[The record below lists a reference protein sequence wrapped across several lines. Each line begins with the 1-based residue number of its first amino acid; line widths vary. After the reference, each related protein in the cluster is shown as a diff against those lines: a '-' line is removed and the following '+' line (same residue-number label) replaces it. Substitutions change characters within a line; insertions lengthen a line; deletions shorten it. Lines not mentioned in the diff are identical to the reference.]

1 MGLTKQDKKV
11 LRSFFASS
19 NYRNDFSPYMDLIDN
34 WNSTNEINQK
44 LDEPWS
50 RTKKRLER
58 LKQFGFLELET
69 KSRGGLKDYYWYI
82 TPVGLYYI
90 FSTLKDLPHMRKFLS
105 TNKKKAEVFERI
117 EKLVIKDDFK
127 VAYLVKQIRNFVNNY
142 QYQSIKQFILSWLN
156 ENFGPS
162 TYMKPLMPGAM
173 WGSLNEKYLWQN
185 KSILLDKQ
193 LKKRKTDS
201 S

>member
-1 MGLTKQDKKV
+1 MGLTKQDEKA
-11 LRSFFASS
+11 LRSFFASPY
-19 NYRNDFSPYMDLIDN
+19 YRNDFSPYMDLIDN
-34 WNSTNEINQK
+34 WMSTNEINQK
-44 LDEPWS
+44 LGEPRP

-69 KSRGGLKDYYWYI
+69 KSRGVLKDYYWYI
-82 TPVGLYYI
+82 TPIGLYYI

-105 TNKKKAEVFERI
+105 TNEKKAKVFERI
-117 EKLVIKDDFK
+117 EKLVIKDDKK
-127 VAYLVKQIRNFVNNY
+127 VVYLVKQIRNFVNDY
-142 QYQSIKQFILSWLN
+142 QYHSIKQFILSWLN

-173 WGSLNEKYLWQN
+173 WGSLNEEYLWQN
-185 KSILLDKQ
+185 KSFLLDKQ